1 MGCAAIRRKKTKVLD
16 SKSTGNLSLPFALR
30 SSQAKKRSS
39 ERKSNNLKCF
49 FADQFLIKSS
59 ENIELTHGTLDSR
72 AKILSEIKKIKK
84 ILRNHFLFN
93 AITKSEL
100 VKLVK
105 DFVLYKY
112 EEDKFVFFQG
122 NAGFYFYV
130 IEQGAVEVT
139 VNQEIKCFVNKG
151 GCFGEIALLHDS
163 FRTASVRTIELT
175 YLWVLSRESFKRA
188 IKSVASSMSSEIK
201 RFLKTIPFFSSLTSK
216 QRSKLLPIIVYQNF
230 KSGERILIEG
240 DPGDTFYIIKE
251 GQVNCSIR
259 KHEGRK
265 LGPGEYFGEQALLY
279 STQRTASVTA
289 LTKLTVLTLGAKDLF
304 EVFGDKLQDVI
315 YKNSQRI
322 AFEKNWAFKCL
333 TEEQVEN
340 CIELMVIECYSENQ
354 VVFKKGESKGDYIY
368 FVMRGKLVSMNSEY
382 SVFDCIGDTELK
394 NGLGYFEDDIIAFE
408 ETSLASISRTD
419 LETTIGG
426 EISEILSLNDL
437 IFILKQVHLF
447 RPLST
452 KKLKSLTSLLK
463 LSEFKDQE
471 KIFKQ
476 GDPGDSFF
484 IVKEGKVDIIKDGTC
499 LRTIESNDFFGE
511 RAILFNETRSA
522 SAVSKADTKLW
533 VLNKSDFLRIIDP
546 AMQKHLTTRIMLQ
559 NDSISLN
566 QLIFIKLIGE
576 GTFGKVFLVKD
587 SKEHFYYS
595 LKVIDYWKISE
606 YNMSQNLIQER
617 EILLQ
622 LDHPMLMKLVKTLKD
637 PGHIY
642 FLCEYVRGCDLFEV
656 IRKLP
661 LVDENISRFYVSSCL
676 IVLKYLHGKR
686 IVHRDIK
693 PENVMVDEDGYIKLI
708 DFGTVKQIKDRTLSI
723 IGTPHYMAP
732 EVISGNGYSTEVDL
746 WSLGAMLYEFLYFTV
761 PFADDE
767 MDSFKIYQRILE
779 EPLNLPKKNIS
790 CKGLLKKL
798 LSKNP
803 VKRPSAEVIM
813 KDQWFAGVEW
823 EELEEKRM
831 KAPFLPVVDKE
842 MENGS
847 KEVFI
852 QQAIFE
858 KFDRDRQEVEFRMPK
873 GWDKDF

>member
-1 MGCAAIRRKKTKVLD
+1 MGCAAIRKKKTKVLD
-16 SKSTGNLSLPFALR
+16 SKSTVNFSLPFSIR
-30 SSQAKKRSS
+30 SSDAKNRPS
-39 ERKSNNLKCF
+39 ERKSNNVKCF
-49 FADQFLIKSS
+49 FSEQLLIKSN
-59 ENIELTHGTLDSR
+59 ENIELSYGALDTR
-72 AKILSEIKKIKK
+72 VKTQAEIKKIKEV
-84 ILRNHFLFN
+84 LRKHFLFSD
-93 AITKSEL
+93 ITKSEL

-112 EEDKFVFFQG
+112 EEDKFVFLQG
-122 NAGFYFYV
+122 NTGRYFYV
-130 IEQGAVEVT
+130 VEQGAVEVT
-139 VNQEIKCFVNKG
+139 VNQEIKCFVNKA

-163 FRTASVRTIELT
+163 YRTASVRTIELT
-175 YLWVLSRESFKRA
+175 YLWVLSRESFKQA
-188 IKSVASSMSSEIK
+188 IKSVASSKSSEIK
-201 RFLKTIPFFSSLTSK
+201 NFIKAIPFFSCLTSK
-216 QRSKLLPIIVYQNF
+216 QRSKLLHIVSYQKF
-230 KSGERILIEG
+230 KPGQRILIEG
-240 DPGDTFYIIKE
+240 DPGDTFYIINE
-251 GQVNCSIR
+251 GQASCSS
-259 KHEGRK
+259 KKNEVRK

-289 LTKLTVLTLGAKDLF
+289 LSKLTVLTLGAQDLL
-304 EVFGDKLQDVI
+304 EVFGNKLQDVI

-322 AFEKNWAFKCL
+322 ALEKNRVFKCL
-333 TEEQVEN
+333 TEEQVES
-340 CIELMVIECYSENQ
+340 CIELMKVECYSENQ
-354 VVFKKGESKGDYIY
+354 VVFKKGETKGEFIH
-368 FVMRGKLVSMNSEY
+368 FVMRGKLVSMNSVY
-382 SVFDCIGDTELK
+382 SVFDCIGDVELK
-394 NGLGYFEDDIIAFE
+394 IGLGVFDDDIIAYE
-408 ETSLASISRTD
+408 ETDIASISLFD
-419 LETTIGG
+419 LESSIGG
-426 EISEILSLNDL
+426 EISEILSLNEL
-437 IFILKQVHLF
+437 ILILKQVHLF

-452 KKLKSLTSLLK
+452 KKLKSLTSLLH

-484 IVKEGKVDIIKDGTC
+484 IVKEGKVDIIKDGTF
-499 LRTIESNDFFGE
+499 LRTIESNDYFGE
-511 RAILFNETRSA
+511 RAILFNEARSA
-522 SAVSKADTKLW
+522 SAISKADTKLW

-546 AMQKHLTTRIMLQ
+546 AMQKHLSNRIMLQ

-566 QLIFIKLIGE
+566 QLIFVKLIGQ

-587 SKEHFYYS
+587 SKEQFFYS
-595 LKVIDYWKISE
+595 LKAIDYWKISE
-606 YNMSQNLIQER
+606 YNMHQNLIQER

-637 PGHIY
+637 PEHIY
-642 FLCEYVRGCDLFEV
+642 FLCEYVRGRDLFEV

-661 LVDENISRFYVSSCL
+661 LVDESIAKFYVSSCL

-746 WSLGAMLYEFLYFTV
+746 WSLGAMLYEFMYYTV

-767 MDSFKIYQRILE
+767 MDSFKIYKRILE
-779 EPLNLPKKNIS
+779 EPLKLPKKNVS
-790 CKGLLKKL
+790 CRGLLKKL

-803 VKRPSAEVIM
+803 VKRPSAEIIM

-823 EELEEKRM
+823 EELEEKRV
-831 KAPFLPVVDKE
+831 KVPFLPEVFKE
-842 MENGS
+842 IESGGE
-847 KEVFI
+847 EVFI

-858 KFDRDRQEVEFRMPK
+858 KFDSDRKEVEYVMPK
-873 GWDKDF
+873 GWEKDF